1 MGMKSVVRIEKKKAE
16 VYRALIPLVPR
27 DFKDD
32 LKLIASHAE
41 RNAELLEGV
50 KLPADT
56 RGLKE
61 INVALE
67 FLEKAL
73 ADPEATVEDYYRY
86 AIDAEEATAKLYSEL
101 SMRAKSEK
109 ARRLFRWLAEISR
122 EHAEILRRHL
132 EMWEFMQEN
141 VEEEEIPEDLIEQ
154 WFEDIDL

>member
-1 MGMKSVVRIEKKKAE
+1 MGLVERVELKKAE
-16 VYRALIPLVPR
+16 VYRALVPLVPR
-27 DFKDD
+27 DFRDD
-32 LKLIASHAE
+32 LKLLASHAE
-41 RNAELLEGV
+41 RNAKLLKG
-50 KLPADT
+50 
-56 RGLKE
+56 
-61 INVALE
+61 INVTEDTKGLREVEVALK

-73 ADPEATVEDYYRY
+73 SDPHASVEDYYRY

-101 SMRAKSEK
+101 SMKAKSER

-141 VEEEEIPEDLIEQ
+141 VEDEKIPEDLIEQ